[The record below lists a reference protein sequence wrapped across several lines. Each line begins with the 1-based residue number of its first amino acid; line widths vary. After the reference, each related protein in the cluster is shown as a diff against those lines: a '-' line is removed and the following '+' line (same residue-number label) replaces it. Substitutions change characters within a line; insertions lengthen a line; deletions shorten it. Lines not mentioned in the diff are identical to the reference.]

1 MHSRISI
8 IKNQI
13 SLASSEGLLLFKPVN
28 MKYYASFTGTSG
40 FIYSDSEGDCFFTDS
55 RYMEQAKKQCK
66 GFEVLEISKH
76 YSIFDFLES
85 KALERLYVEENHVTM
100 AFHSKLNKSLGNTPI
115 IGLDTFIANQ
125 RMIKDATEIEK
136 ISRAAKIAD
145 DAFSHIIEFIKP
157 GLSEKE
163 IALELEFYM
172 RSSGADSLSFET
184 IVASGVRSSMP
195 HGAPTDKK
203 LKQGEFI
210 TMDFGCMVEGYC
222 SDMTRTIHLGPA
234 SEEEKKVYAL
244 VLKAQKEAMKAI
256 KEGMSC
262 LSVDKIARDIIMEN
276 GYGEYFGHG
285 LGHGVGLEIHE
296 EPFLSPS
303 GDKTLRAGMLVT
315 DEPGIYIPG
324 KFGVRIEDLLLVR
337 KKGCDVLSNSQ
348 KELIEI

>member
-1 MHSRISI
+1 
-8 IKNQI
+8 
-13 SLASSEGLLLFKPVN
+13 
-28 MKYYASFTGTSG
+28 
-40 FIYSDSEGDCFFTDS
+40 
-55 RYMEQAKKQCK
+55 
-66 GFEVLEISKH
+66 
-76 YSIFDFLES
+76 
-85 KALERLYVEENHVTM
+85 
-100 AFHSKLNKSLGNTPI
+100 
-115 IGLDTFIANQ
+115 
-125 RMIKDATEIEK
+125 
-136 ISRAAKIAD
+136 
-145 DAFSHIIEFIKP
+145 
-157 GLSEKE
+157 
-163 IALELEFYM
+163 M